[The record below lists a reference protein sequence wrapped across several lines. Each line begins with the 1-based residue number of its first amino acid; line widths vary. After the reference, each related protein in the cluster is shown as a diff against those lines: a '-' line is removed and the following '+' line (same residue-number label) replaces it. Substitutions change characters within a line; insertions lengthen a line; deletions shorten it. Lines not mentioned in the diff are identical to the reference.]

1 MDQLPF
7 LLNHLATCIE
17 RSYGLRI
24 RRIVPL
30 PLGHAGATW
39 IFRAETDRDTYFV
52 KVKQSLPETGIRVSQ
67 QLLGMGV
74 PVAVPLDSQSGTPW
88 AQCDGLYLLLFPFI
102 GGRPFEAET
111 ARSEQWKNLGAVLS
125 RIHSASLPPS
135 LLDVLE
141 KETFL
146 PYGSGFLK
154 KVETAA
160 SSHVALPEFRHLW
173 RDSRGLMA
181 EFFARVQEL
190 GEDAL
195 RSNPTWCL
203 CHGDFQAGNILQ
215 TESDGLVIVD
225 WDAPVWSPPQIDLMF
240 VEPRYRASLEEGY
253 GPSPKNPSVDAYLS
267 SNWLLQE
274 AFDCIDRIVFS
285 MTADTEEKAWAMKML
300 QDLVQKMRLATA
312 SA

>member
-1 MDQLPF
+1 MRMEWEITVQLPRVRAVELRTIGLMDQLPF

-181 EFFARVQEL
+181 EFFARVQDWARML
-190 GEDAL
+190 
-195 RSNPTWCL
+195 SV
-203 CHGDFQAGNILQ
+203 Q
-215 TESDGLVIVD
+215 TRRGVSAMVI
-225 WDAPVWSPPQIDLMF
+225 F
-240 VEPRYRASLEEGY
+240 KLET
-253 GPSPKNPSVDAYLS
+253 SFRQNRTVSLS
-267 SNWLLQE
+267 S
-274 AFDCIDRIVFS
+274 IG
-285 MTADTEEKAWAMKML
+285 
-300 QDLVQKMRLATA
+300 MRPSGLRRK
-312 SA
+312 SI